1 MRVDLTLNRRN
12 SYFIVTL
19 LGLIALL
26 SKFLFNGLIY
36 GLDYSLF
43 HPDGT
48 LYTFR
53 TLNWLGYSQ
62 NESAQL
68 VSNWYAQHAGKMTS
82 IIPNSLFFELNPN
95 WTLYKFRVLYS
106 ALSMPFVY
114 IFGIYGMLAIPAL
127 SFLGML
133 FVLLEIGFALKR
145 VRLALILIFFISIS
159 LTVTRWMFINTTDS
173 LFAVLA
179 TLSTYLLIKWR
190 PSRRIFLLQFTLV
203 LLMVSTRVAAFYVRP
218 LIVMLYFKSKK
229 QAMVLFL
236 LAAVSSVPLFLSN
249 IQSTIAITN
258 SSGDLNE
265 KILVFVTNSIRL
277 IFIEMGQLI
286 VLDRILFAILI
297 SGIFLAFRNL
307 HRDSSRFLLLSVCS
321 TYFMSI
327 LNGTIGVN
335 FRFQLTIIGA
345 LAWVL
350 LENLPAKYQRLN

>member
-1 MRVDLTLNRRN
+1 
-12 SYFIVTL
+12 
-19 LGLIALL
+19 
-26 SKFLFNGLIY
+26 
-36 GLDYSLF
+36 
-43 HPDGT
+43 
-48 LYTFR
+48 
-53 TLNWLGYSQ
+53 
-62 NESAQL
+62 
-68 VSNWYAQHAGKMTS
+68 
-82 IIPNSLFFELNPN
+82 
-95 WTLYKFRVLYS
+95 
-106 ALSMPFVY
+106 
-114 IFGIYGMLAIPAL
+114 MLAIPAL

-203 LLMVSTRVAAFYVRP
+203 LLMVSTRVAAFYVLP